1 MARMVF
7 NLDNPWLSSY
17 YYLLPPSPS
26 DEITCSFLAY
36 PVPDPIAQPG
46 DLSRFGSIISETP
59 ERLEIR
65 LTAYELERM
74 HELKQAWVS
83 KYAEEKMIC
92 YLRLGSLEPDFS
104 RSLVFQQGYKIPQ
117 VSQQADTAAN
127 PTLPA
132 ISNAPRLLEPVDLEQ
147 EQEEKDHEKHTEDR
161 GENEVDEQAQEQA
174 KDSDHP
180 EWGECVDSSNSGQ
193 APGSTSS
200 TI

>member
-1 MARMVF
+1 MLSFKMARMVF

-147 EQEEKDHEKHTEDR
+147 VGGPGFEVFNLLIIVTNVKSGAGREGSRKAHR
-161 GENEVDEQAQEQA
+161 GPRRERGRRASPRA
-174 KDSDHP
+174 
-180 EWGECVDSSNSGQ
+180 G
-193 APGSTSS
+193 
-200 TI
+200 